1 MVKMPKIARNSKHQ
15 AHVDRPV
22 VITGKFDLHYEDVVQ
37 HNRFAIIAF
46 VLVGLLSIAAFVP
59 AAVYRSNADSRR
71 IILDV
76 ESGKVT
82 NPDGITIIRGDITA
96 GNEGYVQFG
105 Q

>member
-1 MVKMPKIARNSKHQ
+1 MPKIVRNSKHQ
-15 AHVDRPV
+15 AHVDRPI

-46 VLVGLLSIAAFVP
+46 VLVGLLSVAAFVP

-71 IILDV
+71 IIIDV
-76 ESGKVT
+76 EGGKVT
-82 NPDGITIIRGDITA
+82 NPSSITIVKGDITA